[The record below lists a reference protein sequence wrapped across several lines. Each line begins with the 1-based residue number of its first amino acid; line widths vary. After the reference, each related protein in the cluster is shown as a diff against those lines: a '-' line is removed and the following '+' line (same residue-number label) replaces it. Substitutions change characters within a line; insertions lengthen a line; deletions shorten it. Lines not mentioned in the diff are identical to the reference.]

1 MPANTNPLFIG
12 DRKNW
17 PLTFDETDTTTLLD
31 LVVAGAN
38 GSLIESIVACT
49 TDTSAVELDIYL
61 DDGAV
66 TYPLGSV
73 TITAGAGTDGGTTPA
88 VNILNQT
95 DLPWL
100 RDDLTLPLEAG
111 MTLQVAAHATITA
124 AKDVWVVAIGGDY

>member
-17 PLTFDETDTTTLLD
+17 PLTFDETDTTVLQD

-38 GSLIESIVACT
+38 GSLIESILACT
-49 TDTSAVELDIYL
+49 TDTSAVELDLYL

-88 VNILNQT
+88 VNVLNQT

-100 RDDLTLPLEAG
+100 RDDLTLPIEAG
-111 MTLQVAAHATITA
+111 MTLQVAAHATITTD
-124 AKDVWVVAIGGDY
+124 KDVWVVAIGGDY

>member
-1 MPANTNPLFIG
+1 MAVNTNPIFIG
-12 DRKNW
+12 ERKNW
-17 PLTFDETDTTTLLD
+17 PLTFDETDTTVLQD

-38 GSLIESIVACT
+38 GSLVEAISACT

-61 DDGAV
+61 EEDGI

-88 VNILNQT
+88 VDVLNQT

-100 RDDLTLPLEAG
+100 RDDLTLPLEPG
-111 MTLQVAAHATITA
+111 KTLQVAAHATITA
-124 AKDVWVVAIGGDY
+124 AKDVWVVAWGGDL